1 MTDFGVIQDV
11 SYVGLLANNQSDT
24 RALLNACSS
33 EGCFYLQIG
42 GLANVGQSLSIL
54 SMAEKIAAVAGSF
67 FELPLEEKLRWE
79 MDKWGS
85 TQNGGYVL

>member
-1 MTDFGVIQDV
+1 MTDFGVIQDI
-11 SYVGLLANNQSDT
+11 SYVALMANDPSNT

-33 EGCFYLQIG
+33 EGCFYLEIG
-42 GLANVGQSLSIL
+42 DLAIGSQSSSIL
-54 SMAEKIAAVAGSF
+54 STAEQVAAVAGGL

-85 TQNGGYVL
+85 MLNGGYVL